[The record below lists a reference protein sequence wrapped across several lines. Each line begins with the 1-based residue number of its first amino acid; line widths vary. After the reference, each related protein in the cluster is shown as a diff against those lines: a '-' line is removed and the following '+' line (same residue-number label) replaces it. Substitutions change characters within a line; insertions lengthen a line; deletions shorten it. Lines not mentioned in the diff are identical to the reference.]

1 MNEIVRYDA
10 ATNYAA
16 APMGARQEYIRTLA
30 AAGALLPKAAQAPD
44 FEVQYAQTFYIAE
57 VGAMMGIHPLEAL
70 AGIHM
75 IDGRWTISSALM
87 SSLVRQAKHKL
98 RVTEDGSWKARDYVA
113 TCTIVRHDDPDHPTV
128 MTFGYED
135 AEMAG
140 LLSKTNWQ
148 KYGKSM
154 CVARAISK
162 CARAAAEDALGGAR
176 YTPEELDAEV
186 NEEGEPVNVQHFE
199 ATPSAPPAAAQPQR
213 APAPAP
219 KAERAPE
226 PPAAPSPGLPTAAEI
241 PDDKVIDSVPDVAVT
256 LARTAGKSLLS
267 LDVDAL
273 AGAYESAQHA
283 QVLRAPG
290 LVFDDLGR
298 PALWGRDEHG
308 VPMPLGAMMRSFKV
322 EILAGLAKAQDAAAE
337 EPDSPEPAVS
347 AYASDDGEPVD
358 AQEVTDEAG
367 GDDSAA

>member
-1 MNEIVRYDA
+1 MSEVVKFDA

-16 APMGARQEYIRTLA
+16 APLGARQDYIRTLA
-30 AAGALLPKAAQAPD
+30 AAGALLPKAAQAPEFD
-44 FEVQYAQTFYIAE
+44 VQYAQTFYIAE

-98 RVTEDGSWKARDYVA
+98 RVTEEGSWKARDYVA

-176 YTPEELDAEV
+176 YTPEELGATVDD
-186 NEEGEPVNVQHFE
+186 EGEPVHYDSTPDRAAAVPPRE
-199 ATPSAPPAAAQPQR
+199 SAPAAPSAPRESSPP

-219 KAERAPE
+219 AAAVSDEDIIGSTPASAITHAKSAHGALANLDIDELGGVWASAQSAKAL
-226 PPAAPSPGLPTAAEI
+226 AAPAMTF
-241 PDDKVIDSVPDVAVT
+241 DSM
-256 LARTAGKSLLS
+256 
-267 LDVDAL
+267 
-273 AGAYESAQHA
+273 
-283 QVLRAPG
+283 
-290 LVFDDLGR
+290 GR
-298 PALWGRDEHG
+298 PAVYRRDEAG
-308 VPMPLGAMMRSFKV
+308 APVPLGTMIKEFKAQIV
-322 EILAGLAKAQDAAAE
+322 EALAAAESASQDAAAE
-337 EPDSPEPAVS
+337 APQV
-347 AYASDDGEPVD
+347 AYAEAGDEPVD
-358 AQEVTDEAG
+358 AEEVAADGG
-367 GDDSAA
+367 GDDPAA